1 MQYGTIVIENDV
13 LGNKGG
19 EDDMNKTS
27 ICFPFV
33 VMLFLIVVSLV
44 DAQTPEV
51 IAQKTKESSVLLEL
65 MDMNGRTSQGSGFFV
80 GNGLVVTNFHVI
92 DGVKSGT
99 AKLVG
104 TEARHEI
111 EGTVAIDNKHDL
123 AIVKVR
129 NLNAPT
135 LPIGNSDN
143 VRVGEIVYAVGN
155 PRGFEGTFSS
165 GEISNIQA
173 RGTAR
178 IQDEVLQFT
187 AAISRGSSGGA
198 VVNRF
203 GEVIGIVSETRDDG
217 QNLNFAIPV
226 NFLRTLLNQ
235 IGPVNPF
242 PNNASSKNKR
252 ELGYATILLTLS
264 IATFAVIWFLPM
276 VKIENWSTAIGV
288 AIGFGSVKTIST
300 AIVRTDSF
308 PLGIKSILASTPP
321 KGIGHALGC
330 EKCILDLLSYAVKF
344 PAYIVF
350 LAFLLG
356 ITNVAIKKV
365 ELNGF
370 FKTFFVALLIVM
382 CEYLL
387 RLLFVGT

>member
-1 MQYGTIVIENDV
+1 MY
-13 LGNKGG
+13 
-19 EDDMNKTS
+19 KTLIS
-27 ICFPFV
+27 FP
-33 VMLFLIVVSLV
+33 IVVILYLFSV
-44 DAQTPEV
+44 SMVVGQTPEM
-51 IAQKTKESSVLLEL
+51 IAQKTKESTVLLEM
-65 MDMNGRTSQGSGFFV
+65 MDTNGRPTQGSGFFV

-92 DGVKSGT
+92 EGAKSGT
-99 AKLVG
+99 VKLVE
-104 TEARHEI
+104 TEARYEI
-111 EGTVAIDNKHDL
+111 EGTVGTDNKHDL

-129 NLNAPT
+129 NLNAPP
-135 LPIGNSDN
+135 LPLGNSDN

-165 GEISNIQA
+165 GEISNIQT

-198 VVNRF
+198 VVNRL

-226 NFLRTLLNQ
+226 NNLKTLLNQ

-242 PNNASSKNKR
+242 PENRSSTNKGK
-252 ELGYATILLTLS
+252 LAYPFILLIMS
-264 IATFAVIWFLPM
+264 VATFVVIRFLPM
-276 VKIENWSTAIGV
+276 AKIENWSTAIGV
-288 AIGFGSVKTIST
+288 AIGFGAVKTVST
-300 AIVRTDSF
+300 AIVRSDSF
-308 PLGIKSILASTPP
+308 PIGIKSILASTPP
-321 KGIGHALGC
+321 KDIGHALSC
-330 EKCILDLLSYAVKF
+330 ENCILDLLSYAVKF
-344 PAYIVF
+344 PAYVVF
-350 LAFLLG
+350 VAFLLG
-356 ITNVAIKKV
+356 ITNVAIKKF

-370 FKTFFVALLIVM
+370 FSTFFVALLIVM